1 MNFQNKTR
9 HMVDILFVLAL
20 FAVFALSALL
30 LVMFDSKIYQNTV
43 TGMNENYTLRN
54 SYSYITEKIR
64 QSDTE
69 NSVQTGLIQDA
80 SAIVITTET
89 NQTLYETYLYYYDGY
104 IKELFIKKGDPAD
117 PTAGQNILKVNSF
130 AIEQIN
136 SSLYSFKITDEQS
149 QTIEFLVDHKSH

>member
-30 LVMFDSKIYQNTV
+30 LVMFGSKIYQNTV

-69 NSVQTGLIQDA
+69 NSVQIGLIQDA

-104 IKELFIKKGDPAD
+104 EELINGDVS
-117 PTAGQNILKVNSF
+117 TAS
-130 AIEQIN
+130 N
-136 SSLYSFKITDEQS
+136 SSLPLCSLTN
-149 QTIEFLVDHKSH
+149 